1 MIATE
6 EIELARV
13 YTARL
18 TEDDKALVLVKLDPE
33 GNLRIFQAGDD
44 ESTDSLLQK
53 LSCWV
58 EQLRS
63 GRRGQI

>member
-1 MIATE
+1 MITTE
-6 EIELARV
+6 EIELAGI

-18 TEDDKALVLVKLDPE
+18 TEDDKALLLAKLDPE
-33 GNLRIFQAGDD
+33 GDLRIFQAGDD

-53 LSCWV
+53 LLCWV

-63 GRRGQI
+63 ERRKQR